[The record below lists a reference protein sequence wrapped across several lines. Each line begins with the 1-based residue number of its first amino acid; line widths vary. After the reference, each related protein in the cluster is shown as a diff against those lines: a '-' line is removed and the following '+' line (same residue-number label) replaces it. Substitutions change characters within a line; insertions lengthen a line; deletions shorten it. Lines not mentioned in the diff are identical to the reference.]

1 MTVFEKGFFTIL
13 GRGFARVVTL
23 SLGVRNALALL
34 ASVAS
39 AFAFFDAL
47 ASAGAAGSRLSPSP
61 SHQLRLVVEAALLG
75 LAGAAILW
83 LAVRIA
89 ATSHVLYP
97 PFVLLALASFRWL
110 AFPWQRWPIG
120 AGMLLVGLV
129 AAYVSLR
136 TRVARPKRAPQ
147 T

>member
-1 MTVFEKGFFTIL
+1 M
-13 GRGFARVVTL
+13 RGDFAQLVTL
-23 SLGVRNALALL
+23 RPSVRNALALL

-47 ASAGAAGSRLSPSP
+47 ASAGAAGSHLSPSP
-61 SHQLRLVVEAALLG
+61 SHLLHLVVEAALLG
-75 LAGAAILW
+75 LSGAAILW

-89 ATSHVLYP
+89 TTPHALYP

-120 AGMLLVGLV
+120 VGMLVLGLV
-129 AAYVSLR
+129 AGVAAHLSLS
-136 TRVARPKRAPQ
+136 TRVARPNRAPQ
-147 T
+147 A